1 MKYIF
6 GYGSLMNRS
15 TLKELN
21 NIKTKNL
28 IPVTILNLQRNLIET
43 STQNNKL
50 NKVNYQYF
58 GIHDKIGSTT
68 NGVLIQV
75 EDDELERLDLREK
88 FYLRKIIDKS
98 RIIFNYGH
106 PIFFNKDD
114 IVFAY
119 YTNYN
124 DTYINIKVAKYN
136 KSEQTK
142 KYILSCLKGCMEINK
157 RFLIDFIKT
166 TPDIYQAI
174 LDII

>member
-6 GYGSLMNRS
+6 GYGSLINRS

-21 NIKTKNL
+21 NIKMKNL

-43 STQNNKL
+43 STRINKL
-50 NKVNYQYF
+50 NYQYF

-88 FYLRKIIDKS
+88 IYLRKIIDKS

-124 DTYINIKVAKYN
+124 DTNININIKVAKYN

-142 KYILSCLKGCMEINK
+142 KYILSCLKGSMEINK

-166 TPDIYQAI
+166 TPDTYQAI
-174 LDII
+174 LDLI